1 MRSVGAGRWRWLV
14 AVVLVAG
21 AAVVGLLTWSSVPL
35 PEPSPPRQATEPFR
49 QAGSY
54 DPVPGQPGKDVVW
67 VPSAEP
73 MVDVMLDVARVTAD
87 DVVIDLGSGDGRTV
101 IAAARRGARA
111 RGIEF
116 NPDLVVLSEAN
127 ARAAGVEARAT
138 FVRADIFT
146 SDLSDATVITMF
158 LLPELNRKLMP
169 ILLDLRPGTR
179 LVSNTFAMDE
189 WLPDATANAGEGCR
203 TWCVA
208 MMWVVPA
215 RVAGT
220 WRVGRDTLRLKQ
232 SFQMLSGTLQ
242 TAAGTFPLEGGRMRG
257 PAIEFTADGV
267 RYTGEMAGDH
277 GAGQAALPD
286 GPSPWSATRVR
297 QE

>member
-1 MRSVGAGRWRWLV
+1 MGASVI
-14 AVVLVAG
+14 VV
-21 AAVVGLLTWSSVPL
+21 AAVSAFVAWNAVSL
-35 PEPSPPRQATEPFR
+35 PEPAPPNKSTPFR
-49 QAGSY
+49 QTGSY
-54 DPVPGQPGKDVVW
+54 APVPGQPGKDVVW

-73 MVDVMLDVARVTAD
+73 MVDVMLDIAGVTAD

-101 IAAARRGARA
+101 IAAAKRGARA

-116 NPDLVVLSEAN
+116 NPDLVALSTAN

-138 FVRADIFT
+138 FARADIFE

-158 LLPELNRKLMP
+158 LLPEINRKLRP
-169 ILLDLRPGTR
+169 RLLQLRPGTR

-189 WLPDATANAGEGCR
+189 WMPDATANATGNCR
-203 TWCVA
+203 MWCVA

-215 RVAGT
+215 KVDGVWKLGHGT
-220 WRVGRDTLRLKQ
+220 LTLTQ
-232 SFQMLSGTLQ
+232 SFQVVSGTLRT
-242 TAAGTFPLEGGRMRG
+242 TAGLFPIEGGKLRG
-257 PAIEFTADGV
+257 AAIEFVANGV
-267 RYTGEMAGDH
+267 RYTGEMTGDH

-297 QE
+297 RE